1 MSFGFN
7 VNEKKVFKDLVINHD
22 FTNAII
28 FGRTGSGKT
37 TCAILPNI
45 EDRIKSDY
53 GLLIYDFKGNLHL
66 QTKYLANKYNKLADV
81 IEIGKPW
88 GKRINLCD
96 YLNINSLSQIVSNS
110 QDIDNYWNIAA
121 KNLFEVVCT
130 IYKDFNYLIFELSE
144 ERLKIKE
151 QSTFLNSIFYKQL
164 SYNQIYKCVN
174 TIESMQEF
182 LSHCKKISKLLKFIL
197 QIVFEKESN
206 YADYLAYKMILEK
219 VDELIDSLNFY
230 NTTNVKDN
238 GGKNAVLNH
247 LSSLLIDIAKKDY
260 LNSSSIDIIKELRK
274 GKIIIV
280 DVSTFNEN
288 SLNIFNLAIYTRL
301 QKVVNSK
308 MKPVSI
314 FIDEA
319 QKVLNANYLPQ
330 VDVCRE
336 SKFEYI
342 FATQDEILIENKI
355 GENKFK
361 ELFTNIIDKFSFTTN
376 SNDIKNRFEYV
387 DLNSNKKAFAN
398 PIFFDKNELIKVE
411 YLFQKENNILKHS
424 DYKSKKDE
432 IYILKYDEKLIED
445 YKVIIEKMNDIYLE
459 TKFVMFP
466 NCVNSKNFINEEDIE
481 EIYILEDIS

>member
-1 MSFGFN
+1 M
-7 VNEKKVFKDLVINHD
+7 
-22 FTNAII
+22 
-28 FGRTGSGKT
+28 
-37 TCAILPNI
+37 
-45 EDRIKSDY
+45 
-53 GLLIYDFKGNLHL
+53 
-66 QTKYLANKYNKLADV
+66 
-81 IEIGKPW
+81 
-88 GKRINLCD
+88 
-96 YLNINSLSQIVSNS
+96 
-110 QDIDNYWNIAA
+110 
-121 KNLFEVVCT
+121 
-130 IYKDFNYLIFELSE
+130 
-144 ERLKIKE
+144 
-151 QSTFLNSIFYKQL
+151 
-164 SYNQIYKCVN
+164 
-174 TIESMQEF
+174 
-182 LSHCKKISKLLKFIL
+182 
-197 QIVFEKESN
+197 
-206 YADYLAYKMILEK
+206 
-219 VDELIDSLNFY
+219 
-230 NTTNVKDN
+230 
-238 GGKNAVLNH
+238 
-247 LSSLLIDIAKKDY
+247 
-260 LNSSSIDIIKELRK
+260 
-274 GKIIIV
+274 
-280 DVSTFNEN
+280 STFNEN